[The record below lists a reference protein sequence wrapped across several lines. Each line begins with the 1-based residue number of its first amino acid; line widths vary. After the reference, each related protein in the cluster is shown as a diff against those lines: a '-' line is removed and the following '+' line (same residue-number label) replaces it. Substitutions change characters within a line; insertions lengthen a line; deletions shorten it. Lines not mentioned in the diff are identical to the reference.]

1 MMQQMRD
8 NMKVIIW
15 VTAIIFLVGFG
26 VLQLGGVLNP
36 TNSAGPAGVIAKI
49 NGEPVRYQEFMGT
62 YQNIVNQVRQQRELQ
77 EGEDSYIR
85 EQAWQQIVQSRLVAQ
100 EVRKRHIEVTPDE
113 IKIAIRYAP
122 PEFVTQAPGFQT
134 NGQFDYRKYLAE
146 LDNPNS
152 QVPWAQVEAYVA
164 QTLPQ
169 EKLQQEIA
177 SAAKVS
183 EADVRERWLLIN
195 EKLKVRYLAFPAD
208 SFPVDTS
215 KIGGADIE
223 TYYRSHPEE
232 FSGPPEVRLTAA
244 VVPRRPIE
252 ADFAVSREK
261 MQGIRDQIMAQ
272 PDSFPKYARTYSEA
286 GSNSQG
292 GDATDALYDQLRPS
306 FQAALKPLQ
315 PGQVSGV
322 IREERSVHLLR
333 LDRRWTDDKTKQLM
347 VHYHEIAFRVEP
359 GSEAIRQARK
369 GVTQLLG
376 DAKKQGSLSKAALR
390 SGYATT
396 DTPFFREGR
405 SNTDVFKRF
414 PEMESWSF
422 TAKVGSIS
430 HPVPTE
436 NGWYIYEILERQPG
450 GLRSLMTVRQFV
462 RERLIASLQLA
473 RATDAAT
480 QARAALVPG
489 ANDLLITKQ
498 FHGMQGIATD
508 VTRNGYFGN
517 MGDEPKMVGGLFAT
531 PQGIW
536 SKPLVGTNGVAVA
549 FVLERNRP
557 GEEDYRKQAGDIR
570 NTLLNERRQ
579 TLFSDWLAAVRKKAK
594 IEDFRENYF
603 EA

>member
-1 MMQQMRD
+1 MMQSMRD

-15 VTAIIFLVGFG
+15 VTAIVFLVGFG
-26 VLQLGGVLNP
+26 ILQLGGVLNP
-36 TNSAGPAGVIAKI
+36 PSAGGPAGVIAKI
-49 NGEPVRYQEFMGT
+49 NGEPIRYQDFMGT
-62 YQNIVNQVRQQRELQ
+62 YQNIMNQVRQQREVQ

-85 EQAWQQIVQSRLVAQ
+85 EQAWQQMVQARLVDQ
-100 EVRKRHIEVTPDE
+100 EVRRRHIVVTPEE

-169 EKLQQEIA
+169 QKLQQEIA

-195 EKLKVRYLAFPAD
+195 EKIRTRYVAFAAD

-232 FSGPPEVRLTAA
+232 FTGPPEVRLQVAM
-244 VVPRRPIE
+244 VPRRPIDP
-252 ADFAVSREK
+252 DFALAREK
-261 MQGIRDQIMAQ
+261 MQGIRDQIVAQ

-286 GSNSQG
+286 GSNLRG
-292 GDATDALYDQLRPS
+292 GDATDALYAQLRPS
-306 FQAALKPLQ
+306 FQAALKVIE
-315 PGQVSGV
+315 PGQLSAV

-347 VHYHEIAFRVEP
+347 IHYHEIAFRVQP
-359 GSEAIRQARK
+359 GAEAIRQARK
-369 GVTQLLG
+369 GVQQLIA
-376 DAKKQGSLSKAALR
+376 DARKQGLAKAALR

-396 DTPFFREGR
+396 DAPFFREGK
-405 SNTDVFKRF
+405 SNNDVFKRF
-414 PEMESWSF
+414 PEAETWAF
-422 TAKVGSIS
+422 TAKPGSIS
-430 HPVPTE
+430 HPIPTE
-436 NGWYIYEILERQPG
+436 NGWYVYEILERQPA
-450 GLRSLMTVRQFV
+450 GLRSLTTVRVFV
-462 RERLIASLQLA
+462 RERLIASLKLA
-473 RATDAAT
+473 RAADAAT
-480 QARAALVPG
+480 QARAAMAAG
-489 ANDLLITKQ
+489 ANDLQVAHQ
-498 FHGMQGIATD
+498 FHGVPGIAMD

-517 MGDEPKMVGGLFAT
+517 LGDEPKMVGALYGT
-531 PQGIW
+531 PQGVW
-536 SKPLVGTNGVAVA
+536 SKPLVGTNSAAVA
-549 FVLERNRP
+549 FVLERQRP
-557 GEEDYRKQAGDIR
+557 AEEDFKKAENEIR
-570 NTLLNERRQ
+570 TTLLNERRQ
-579 TLFSDWLAAVRKKAK
+579 TLFVDWLTAVRKKAK